1 MIRQTF
7 LKINVVD
14 ATRKRIEWIF
24 DNFDNIVVSISGGK
38 DSTVLAYMTLQ
49 EAHKRNRKVGI
60 FFLDEEV
67 VYQSTI
73 DQVRY
78 IMNLYPENTIKL
90 WYQLEFNLTNAT
102 SIDETQFKVWD
113 MKKQDVWLRPKEKDS
128 IKQPTWNVNKQTI
141 ANKKKGFGFYDA
153 LDNFQLTY
161 ENTAYLIGLRASESL
176 NRWRAVIKNPGIPNI
191 YWSTKRP
198 QGNFQMYP
206 LYDWN
211 FQDIWRF
218 LYENNIRYSKIYDYQ
233 YKKGLGMKDMR
244 VSSLIH
250 ERAFKSLVELPE
262 FEPQT
267 YDKLMA
273 RTKGIQV
280 GNIYGKDD
288 LMLKCRK
295 LPKNYD
301 NWIQYRD
308 FLLSTIKDESIKQ
321 IFTKRFSK
329 QLNNNYVAR
338 QQCKQLI
345 LNDYEN
351 NLPINNREDE
361 REKKLNYWKGVLY
374 ENN

>member
-14 ATRKRIEWIF
+14 ATRKRIELLF

-113 MKKQDVWLRPKEKDS
+113 HEKQDVWLRPKEKDS

-211 FQDIWRF
+211 FQDIWKF

>member
-38 DSTVLAYMTLQ
+38 DSTVLAYITLQ

-113 MKKQDVWLRPKEKDS
+113 HEKQDVWLRPKEKDS

-211 FQDIWRF
+211 FQDIWKF

-308 FLLSTIKDESIKQ
+308 FLLSTIKDKSIKQ

>member
-113 MKKQDVWLRPKEKDS
+113 HEKQDVWLRPKEKDS

-301 NWIQYRD
+301 NWILYRD

>member
-49 EAHKRNRKVGI
+49 EAHKRSRKVGI

-113 MKKQDVWLRPKEKDS
+113 HEKQDVWLRPKEKDS

-211 FQDIWRF
+211 FQDIWKF

-374 ENN
+374 END

>member
-113 MKKQDVWLRPKEKDS
+113 HEKQDVWLRPKEEDS

>member
-113 MKKQDVWLRPKEKDS
+113 HEKQDVWLRPKEKDS

-211 FQDIWRF
+211 FQDIWKF

-301 NWIQYRD
+301 NWIKYRD

>member
-1 MIRQTF
+1 M
-7 LKINVVD
+7 VD

-113 MKKQDVWLRPKEKDS
+113 HEKQDVWLRPKEEDS

-211 FQDIWRF
+211 FQDIWKF

>member
-113 MKKQDVWLRPKEKDS
+113 HEKQDVWLRPKEEDS

-211 FQDIWRF
+211 FQDIWKF

-308 FLLSTIKDESIKQ
+308 FLLSTIKDESIRQ

>member
-113 MKKQDVWLRPKEKDS
+113 HEKQDVWLRPKEEDS

-211 FQDIWRF
+211 FQDIWKF

>member
-113 MKKQDVWLRPKEKDS
+113 HEKQDVWLRPKEEDS

-301 NWIQYRD
+301 NWIHYRD

>member
-49 EAHKRNRKVGI
+49 EVHKRNRKVGI

-113 MKKQDVWLRPKEKDS
+113 HEKQDVWLRPKEKDS

-211 FQDIWRF
+211 FQDIWKF

>member
-1 MIRQTF
+1 MLKLKKVWIADNGDIF
-7 LKINVVD
+7 LEREVD
-14 ATRKRIEWIF
+14 YREATQKEIEELKNQALEALDRGEF
-24 DNFDNIVVSISGGK
+24 ECCHYEEGK
-38 DSTVLAYMTLQ
+38 TKYGKYYSQDG
-49 EAHKRNRKVGI
+49 E
-60 FFLDEEV
+60 FLGNE
-67 VYQSTI
+67 QI
-73 DQVRY
+73 H
-78 IMNLYPENTIKL
+78 I
-90 WYQLEFNLTNAT
+90 LTKY
-102 SIDETQFKVWD
+102 KVWD
-113 MKKQDVWLRPKEKDS
+113 HEKQDVWLRPKEKDS

-176 NRWRAVIKNPGIPNI
+176 NRWRAVIKNPGISNI

-211 FQDIWRF
+211 FQDIWKF

-280 GNIYGKDD
+280 GNIYGKND

-308 FLLSTIKDESIKQ
+308 FLLSTIKDKSIK
-321 IFTKRFSK
+321 
-329 QLNNNYVAR
+329 
-338 QQCKQLI
+338 
-345 LNDYEN
+345 
-351 NLPINNREDE
+351 
-361 REKKLNYWKGVLY
+361 
-374 ENN
+374 

>member
-78 IMNLYPENTIKL
+78 IMSLYPENTIKL

-113 MKKQDVWLRPKEKDS
+113 HEKQDVWLRPKEKDS

>member
-113 MKKQDVWLRPKEKDS
+113 HEKQDVWLRPKEKDS

-211 FQDIWRF
+211 FQDIWKF

-308 FLLSTIKDESIKQ
+308 FLLSTIKDKSIKQ

>member
-113 MKKQDVWLRPKEKDS
+113 HEKQDVWLRPKEEDS

-191 YWSTKRP
+191 YWSTKRT

-211 FQDIWRF
+211 FQDIWKF

-308 FLLSTIKDESIKQ
+308 FLLSTIKDESIRQ

>member
-113 MKKQDVWLRPKEKDS
+113 HEKQDVWLRPKEKDS

-211 FQDIWRF
+211 FQDIWKF

-280 GNIYGKDD
+280 GNIYGKND

-308 FLLSTIKDESIKQ
+308 FLLSTIKDKSIKQ

>member
-113 MKKQDVWLRPKEKDS
+113 HEKQDVWLRPKEKDS

-273 RTKGIQV
+273 RTKGIQI

-321 IFTKRFSK
+321 IFAKRFSK

>member
-67 VYQSTI
+67 VYQATV

-113 MKKQDVWLRPKEKDS
+113 HEKQDVWLRPKEKDS

-211 FQDIWRF
+211 FQDIWKF

-351 NLPINNREDE
+351 NSPINNREDE

>member
-113 MKKQDVWLRPKEKDS
+113 HEKQDVWLRPKEKDS

-211 FQDIWRF
+211 FQDIWKF

>member
-113 MKKQDVWLRPKEKDS
+113 HEKQDVWLRPKEKDS

-218 LYENNIRYSKIYDYQ
+218 LYENNIRYSRIYDYQ

>member
-113 MKKQDVWLRPKEKDS
+113 HEKQDVWLRPKEKDS

-308 FLLSTIKDESIKQ
+308 FLLSTIKEESIKQ

>member
-113 MKKQDVWLRPKEKDS
+113 HEKQDVWLRPKEKDS

-211 FQDIWRF
+211 FQDIWKF

-301 NWIQYRD
+301 NWIKYRD
-308 FLLSTIKDESIKQ
+308 FLLSTIKDEGIKQ

>member
-14 ATRKRIEWIF
+14 ATRKRIEWLF

-113 MKKQDVWLRPKEKDS
+113 HEKQDVWLRPKEKDS

-211 FQDIWRF
+211 FQDIWKF

>member
-14 ATRKRIEWIF
+14 ATRKRIEWLF
-24 DNFDNIVVSISGGK
+24 DGFDNIVVSISGGK

-113 MKKQDVWLRPKEKDS
+113 HEKQDVWLRPKEKDS

-211 FQDIWRF
+211 FQDIWKF

>member
-113 MKKQDVWLRPKEKDS
+113 HEKQDVWLRPKEKDS
-128 IKQPTWNVNKQTI
+128 IKQPTWDVNKQTI

-211 FQDIWRF
+211 FQDIWKF

>member
-113 MKKQDVWLRPKEKDS
+113 HEKQDVWLRPKEKDS

-198 QGNFQMYP
+198 QGNLQMYP

-211 FQDIWRF
+211 FQDIWKF

-301 NWIQYRD
+301 NWIKYRD
-308 FLLSTIKDESIKQ
+308 FLLSTIKDEGIKQ

-361 REKKLNYWKGVLY
+361 RENKLNYWKGVLY

>member
-49 EAHKRNRKVGI
+49 ESHKRNRKVGI

-113 MKKQDVWLRPKEKDS
+113 HEKQDVWLRPKEKDS

-211 FQDIWRF
+211 FQDIWKF

>member
-113 MKKQDVWLRPKEKDS
+113 HEKQDVWLRPKEKDS

>member
-49 EAHKRNRKVGI
+49 EAHKRNRKVGV

-113 MKKQDVWLRPKEKDS
+113 HEKQDVWLRPKEKDS

>member
-7 LKINVVD
+7 LKINVVE
-14 ATRKRIEWIF
+14 ATKKRIEWIF

-38 DSTVLAYMTLQ
+38 DSTVLAYMALQ
-49 EAHKRNRKVGI
+49 EAHKRNRKIGI

-67 VYQSTI
+67 VYQATVE
-73 DQVRY
+73 QVRY

-113 MKKQDVWLRPKEKDS
+113 HEKQDVWLRPKEEDS
-128 IKQPTWNVNKQTI
+128 IKEPTWDVTKQTV

-321 IFTKRFSK
+321 IFEKRFSK

-338 QQCKQLI
+338 QQCRQLI

>member
-7 LKINVVD
+7 LKINVVE
-14 ATRKRIEWIF
+14 ATRKRIEWVF
-24 DNFDNIVVSISGGK
+24 DNFENIVVSISGGK

-113 MKKQDVWLRPKEKDS
+113 KYKENIWLRPKEKDS
-128 IKQPTWNVNKQTI
+128 IHQPTWDINKQTV

-153 LDNFQLTY
+153 LENFQLTY
-161 ENTAYLIGLRASESL
+161 SNTAYLIGLRASESL
-176 NRWRAVIKNPGIPNI
+176 NRWRAVIKNAGIPNI

-211 FQDIWRF
+211 FQDIWKY

-267 YDKLMA
+267 YDKLLE

-301 NWIQYRD
+301 NWIDYRD
-308 FLLSTIKDESIKQ
+308 FLLSTIKDEKIKQ
-321 IFTKRFSK
+321 IFIKRFSK

-351 NLPINNREDE
+351 NLPINNKEDE

>member
-113 MKKQDVWLRPKEKDS
+113 HEKQDVWLRPKEEDS

-211 FQDIWRF
+211 FQDIWKF

-288 LMLKCRK
+288 LILKCRK